1 MENIFFKVN
10 WSEKGNFHNKSN
22 IFGNVFKIQALKS
35 ATDDGKKKAKAVNSI
50 FRRGKKKNQGNSERV
65 HSAIMRCLE
74 IKSSPVLF
82 SKMISICNW
91 GFQLLLT
98 V

>member
-1 MENIFFKVN
+1 MME
-10 WSEKGNFHNKSN
+10 
-22 IFGNVFKIQALKS
+22 
-35 ATDDGKKKAKAVNSI
+35 KKKQKLSI
-50 FRRGKKKNQGNSERV
+50 QFLEGGKKKNQGNSERV

-74 IKSSPVLF
+74 IKFSPVLF

>member
-1 MENIFFKVN
+1 MME
-10 WSEKGNFHNKSN
+10 
-22 IFGNVFKIQALKS
+22 
-35 ATDDGKKKAKAVNSI
+35 KKKAKAVNSI

>member
-1 MENIFFKVN
+1 MME
-10 WSEKGNFHNKSN
+10 
-22 IFGNVFKIQALKS
+22 
-35 ATDDGKKKAKAVNSI
+35 KKKQKLSI
-50 FRRGKKKNQGNSERV
+50 QFLEGGKKNQGNSERV

-74 IKSSPVLF
+74 IKFSPVLF

>member
-10 WSEKGNFHNKSN
+10 WSEKSNFHNKSN

-50 FRRGKKKNQGNSERV
+50 FRRGEKKSGKQWKSALSYYEMFRNQIFS
-65 HSAIMRCLE
+65 SAIFKNDFNL
-74 IKSSPVLF
+74 
-82 SKMISICNW
+82 
-91 GFQLLLT
+91 
-98 V
+98 